1 MKKNFYILLL
11 IICFSFTKNNKSISK
26 NLRKL
31 DLPTVTLTKADN
43 LIYIVESGV
52 KKLKFDITLSS
63 SSSTTSGTYKITILY
78 RGEKKEAS
86 CSLSGTSMNCEYT
99 CDSPHYGSIEIWCSS
114 NGLETNTINLK
125 YSSGTKYTLKY
136 KNGETFSLTY
146 NNAVIGL
153 QQDGSPYNIQV
164 YLSDSTALIS
174 LADNT
179 YLDLALDISTGYT
192 IAGCTYSSSSKKL
205 DCNVSG
211 SLAQKVKFITD
222 QKDGTI
228 KWTNSAFAEDSI
240 IMNVKAQTS
249 IYGYDLDF
257 INNKWKFKVH
267 LGNTDITFNGYYCYL
282 NVILKNK
289 ANEEASAKAL
299 CHRKESKNFEC
310 ELSEGTQTID
320 DLVYISSDQTEAT
333 VFFESDLLNDKKLMI
348 RLITLK
354 FKDAYELK
362 YDNKKWKF
370 KIEVEA
376 EGTASSIVREGLNVT
391 VALFRSGDGEHTASC
406 LYSIIDE
413 KKILSCERD
422 KNAQYEDDLILLI
435 PQKSVGSVTW
445 SNSNDYSENI
455 KIPLEVEL
463 THVLSY
469 YLVFENSKWT
479 FKIDAKPTS
488 KIPSQSFI
496 IANIVYDEDK
506 YTTAKCLGKSQN
518 AGTIN
523 ANAQTTYT
531 CECNLDETKSFQISN
546 NKGSG
551 SITWNSLTQ
560 PITIEKK
567 IELSFVEPNNM
578 KAAWTSSGSKWTFEF
593 NFENTKALNLD
604 TSKSYSLDISYIK
617 EGENTFH
624 DTKASCQLK
633 SGLNTFSCV
642 YGNSNSYKTY
652 ILYIRPTI
660 TIDSTTINWINL
672 NERKQINLNAELTFK
687 KGSLSYNNNWFL
699 NIEVT
704 VPSNAAFP
712 LGSKLIID
720 INEGTTLKTMECIAA
735 SNALKCDTK
744 ISTTSVATLPN
755 YSLERVKTEASS
767 VKWLNTETDDSFYYF
782 FLFATLDFVSAKN
795 LNFDNNMWKF
805 TLFTSNFP
813 DKTKLRI
820 DILYGGIPSTATCV
834 KDSTILCTLD
844 NTNQSK
850 DSLVKIYRIK
860 GSESTISWNN
870 VLEDKCIITNAD
882 LNVESIKHLSYESNK
897 KWEFIMNVKDCDLP
911 LNSAVQIDIQYQS
924 SPNTATCILTS
935 ETILTCIPDVDDQQK
950 SHILAISYDKNLGSV
965 SYSNSAINLIIQ
977 ESKELTFEKVYDL
990 TLKENKWEFK
1000 VRLTQT
1006 NLNDNDSIDIDVKR
1020 NGSKTKAGCKLN
1032 SKILTCTID
1041 KSNNSDRLILINND
1055 DNQDLVWSNLDEDI
1069 ELYVSYIIKFVNCYG
1084 GFHENKWKF
1093 NLKYETNTYTINA
1106 IDNYA
1111 LLDILVDNA
1120 ATTAKCKITQKF
1132 LLCESQHDTQDKDDI
1147 IKLYGSINLGTISF
1161 SNTLSDSKKDI
1172 KPISLTLENPQIA
1185 DFDSSNNPIKFKIK
1199 GNLKD
1204 YEDGELAENTISE
1217 VALELTKKDGTKTP
1231 LDTICFT
1238 NSINEGESAIVLSCE
1253 ASGTVNENEDKL
1265 YIKVDS
1271 DGKSNYITFSSI
1283 KENIKIINYE
1293 DKLQPTDKPNDAEAE
1308 ATKTPDEKAS
1318 KKESG
1323 FIIKTNYIFLFGLLL
1338 LF

>member
-1 MKKNFYILLL
+1 M
-11 IICFSFTKNNKSISK
+11 
-26 NLRKL
+26 
-31 DLPTVTLTKADN
+31 
-43 LIYIVESGV
+43 
-52 KKLKFDITLSS
+52 
-63 SSSTTSGTYKITILY
+63 
-78 RGEKKEAS
+78 
-86 CSLSGTSMNCEYT
+86 
-99 CDSPHYGSIEIWCSS
+99 
-114 NGLETNTINLK
+114 
-125 YSSGTKYTLKY
+125 
-136 KNGETFSLTY
+136 
-146 NNAVIGL
+146 
-153 QQDGSPYNIQV
+153 
-164 YLSDSTALIS
+164 
-174 LADNT
+174 
-179 YLDLALDISTGYT
+179 
-192 IAGCTYSSSSKKL
+192 L

-211 SLAQKVKFITD
+211 SIAQKVKFITD
-222 QKDGTI
+222 QRDGTI
-228 KWTNSAFAEDSI
+228 KWTKSEFAENSI

-289 ANEEASAKAL
+289 ADAEAQSKAL
-299 CHRKESKNFEC
+299 CHRKESKYFEC

-320 DLVYISSDQTEAT
+320 DLVYISSDQTGAT
-333 VFFESDLLNDKKLMI
+333 VSFESNLLNDKKLMI

-376 EGTASSIVREGLNVT
+376 EGTAASIVREGLNVT
-391 VALFRSGDGEHTASC
+391 VALFRNGDGEHTASC
-406 LYSIIDE
+406 IYSIIGE

-422 KNAQYEDDLILLI
+422 KDAQYEDDLIRLI

-479 FKIDAKPTS
+479 FKIDAAPTS

-496 IANIVYDEDK
+496 IVNIVYETNQ
-506 YTTAKCLGKSQN
+506 YTTAKCLGISQN

-523 ANAQTTYT
+523 AGAQTTYI
-531 CECNLDETKSFQISN
+531 CECGLEETKSFQISKD
-546 NKGSG
+546 KGSG
-551 SITWNSLTQ
+551 SVTWESLTQ
-560 PITIEKK
+560 SITIEKK
-567 IELSFVEPNNM
+567 IELSFAESNNM
-578 KAAWTSSGSKWTFEF
+578 KATWTSSGSKWTFDV
-593 NFENTKALNLD
+593 NFENTKSLDLD
-604 TSKSYSLDISYIK
+604 TSKTYSLDISYIK
-617 EGENTFH
+617 QGETTFH

-633 SGLNTFSCV
+633 SGINTFSCV
-642 YGNSNSYKTY
+642 YSNSYKTY
-652 ILYIRPTI
+652 ILYVRPTKNE
-660 TIDSTTINWINL
+660 DSNIINWINL
-672 NERKQINLNAELTFK
+672 TERKQINLNAELTFK

-704 VPSNAAFP
+704 IPNNAAFP
-712 LGSKLIID
+712 LGSQLIID
-720 INEGTTLKTMECIAA
+720 INEGTTQKTMECVAA

-744 ISTTSVATLPN
+744 ISTTSAATLPN
-755 YSLERVKTEASS
+755 YSLVRIKTEASS
-767 VKWLNTETDDSFYYF
+767 VKWLNNEANDLFYYF

-795 LNFDNNMWKF
+795 LIFDSNIWKF

-820 DILYGGIPSTATCV
+820 DILYSGIPSTATCI

-860 GSESTISWNN
+860 GSESTITWNN
-870 VLEDKCIITNAD
+870 VLEDKSIITNAD

-924 SPNTATCILTS
+924 SPNTATCKLTS
-935 ETILTCIPDVDDQQK
+935 ETVLTCVPDVDNQQK
-950 SHILAISYDKNLGSV
+950 SHTLTISYDKYLGSV
-965 SYSNSAINLIIQ
+965 TYNNPANNLIIQ

-1000 VRLTQT
+1000 VRLTET
-1006 NLNDNDSIDIDVKR
+1006 NLNNNDSIDIDVKR
-1020 NGSKTKAGCKLN
+1020 NGSKKKAECNLN

-1041 KSNNSDRLILINND
+1041 KSNNFDRLILINND

-1093 NLKYETNTYTINA
+1093 NLKYDTSSYTINA

-1111 LLDILVDNA
+1111 LLDILVDNS

-1132 LLCESQHDTQDKDDI
+1132 LLCESQHDAQDKDDI
-1147 IKLYGSINLGTISF
+1147 IKLYGSINLGTVSF
-1161 SNTLSDSKKDI
+1161 SSTLSDSKKDI

-1185 DFDSSNNPIKFKIK
+1185 NFDSSNNPIKFKIN

-1204 YEDGELAENTISE
+1204 YEDSEIAENTISE
-1217 VALELTKKDGTKTP
+1217 VELELTKKDGTKTP

-1238 NSINEGESAIVLSCE
+1238 NSINDGESAIVLSCE

-1308 ATKTPDEKAS
+1308 ATKNPEEKDG
-1318 KKESG
+1318 KKGNG
-1323 FIIKTNYIFLFGLLL
+1323 FLIKTNYIFLFGLLL